1 MFEIK
6 YIVKPEEKM
15 VIGVAEFE
23 YADLYNELDNFTWPE
38 REMVWRLLLHMEAN
52 EPFTIRATAKCKD
65 GDVFNEE
72 FGKKLVEAKINKKR
86 HEKSLRYAAKILD
99 AMDRISGKTLRLYKK
114 HLYKTE
120 HINKDL
126 IEYFGMESE

>member
-15 VIGVAEFE
+15 VIGIAEFE
-23 YADLYNELDNFTWPE
+23 YADLYNELQNFTLLENELIWH
-38 REMVWRLLLHMEAN
+38 LLHRMEAS

-65 GDVFNEE
+65 GDEFNEE

-99 AMDRISGKTLRLYKK
+99 AMNRISGKTLRLYKK
-114 HLYKTE
+114 HLCKTE
-120 HINKDL
+120 HINRDL

>member
-15 VIGVAEFE
+15 VIGVAEFD
-23 YADLYNELDNFTWPE
+23 YADLYNELQNFTWLE
-38 REMVWRLLLHMEAN
+38 NELIWHLLHRMEAS
-52 EPFTIRATAKCKD
+52 EPFTIRAIAKCKD
-65 GDVFNEE
+65 GDIFNED

-99 AMDRISGKTLRLYKK
+99 AMNRISGKTLRLYKK
-114 HLYKTE
+114 HLCKTE
-120 HINKDL
+120 HINRDL